1 MKENKLIKNINL
13 RWWKGTTKPEIDSY
27 KVVKLIDVC
36 FDWPR
41 EKKDKAQL
49 YSIRN
54 ERSYIYYGDI
64 KIKQNYFE

>member
-41 EKKDKAQL
+41 EKKTKH
-49 YSIRN
+49 N
-54 ERSYIYYGDI
+54 YIV
-64 KIKQNYFE
+64 